1 MFILVLTHLICC
13 ACCYSYVS
21 TLDLASHAE
30 DSCAAS
36 RAAVDAR
43 AAGRVPG
50 GTEVV
55 QWQQGAG
62 CGVDAASNWIACG
75 GGPVAVLSWACG
87 RVAVLMQWL
96 LGLWPS

>member
-1 MFILVLTHLICC
+1 MFIIIDILRIRAGLFIFILVLTHLICC

-43 AAGRVPG
+43 AA
-50 GTEVV
+50 
-55 QWQQGAG
+55 AY
-62 CGVDAASNWIACG
+62 NWIVCG
-75 GGPVAVLSWACG
+75 GGPVAILSWACG
-87 RVAVLMQWL
+87 RVAVLRQWL